1 MNSKQVSQMPERIGL
16 DNYLTEPTQPLPV
29 ELTRQRPTGV
39 WAFIVRQWIL
49 LLPLATAIVGSAI
62 LQNTFVDEHSELLP
76 AVFFAAALLITA
88 AMMHQRRMYQTNLN
102 LVERLVINERLT
114 HLHRLSLSLNQSL
127 DAEQVVQ
134 AILDHARTSLSA
146 EAAAFW
152 LRGDFVPSNLLVQ
165 EQRNQ
170 PVPVIAL
177 PDELPDVDDNSDNES
192 SLRSQWRQMSATGFT
207 TEIQHRLLE
216 KWGESVSR
224 GECLDATRHH
234 RIEYGVADDPI
245 MSSLLGESGSA
256 VSMLMLWD
264 SEVVGV
270 LLLAA
275 WQKRLSADEVMLLDA
290 INFTAA
296 PALQNA
302 RLYDDAQRRADR
314 DSVTG
319 LYNHRSIQQ
328 QLNNALAR
336 SKRNGTSLGVVM
348 MDLNNFKFFNDTYGH
363 IVGDDVLRMVGSCL
377 TEVFRA
383 SDVLGRFGGD
393 EFIAVLPDNGA
404 EDTARACRRIA
415 ANLGKLYY
423 EASDGMKIPIGMS
436 FGWAIFP
443 QDAKNSLDLVSK
455 ADAMLYEHKH
465 GGMAISEEDQ
475 DLVYV
480 ARAQARDEFR
490 KTKEATGS
498 GSFGVLDALVTSI
511 DNKDRYTRRHSE
523 EVAGLALRIAQE
535 MGYSDEEISTV
546 CISGLLHDVGKIAIP
561 DSVLRHPGKLNA
573 EENKVMQQHAVFGA
587 LIVKDVPHHETV
599 LDGVR
604 HHHEKWDGTGYPD
617 GLAGEK
623 IPQMGRLLA
632 VPDAY
637 SAMITDRPYRKG
649 FTPEAAL
656 AQIEE
661 GKGTQFDPT
670 IADAFIRV
678 MTRSLQ
684 QA

>member
-1 MNSKQVSQMPERIGL
+1 MDSNQIPERIGL
-16 DNYLTEPTQPLPV
+16 EQYVAEPPHPLPL
-29 ELTRQRPTGV
+29 ELISNRPVGV
-39 WAFIVRQWIL
+39 WAFVVRQWIL
-49 LLPLATAIVGSAI
+49 LLPLATAIVGSAL
-62 LQNTFVDEHSELLP
+62 LQNTYVDDHTDLLP

-127 DAEQVVQ
+127 DAQQVVET
-134 AILDHARTSLSA
+134 ILEHARTSLSA
-146 EAAAFW
+146 ESAAFW
-152 LRGDFVPSNLLVQ
+152 LRGDFVPSDFLEQERRTQPTKIVTASSPLDDDLL
-165 EQRNQ
+165 
-170 PVPVIAL
+170 
-177 PDELPDVDDNSDNES
+177 DNS
-192 SLRSQWRQMSATGFT
+192 SLRGHWRLMSAMGFT
-207 TEIQHRLLE
+207 TEDQRRLLA

-224 GECLDATRHH
+224 GECLDAQHHH

-245 MSSLLGESGSA
+245 MGSLLGESGSA

-264 SEVVGV
+264 GEVVGV

-290 INFTAA
+290 INSTAA

-328 QLNNALAR
+328 QLNTALAR
-336 SKRNGTSLGVVM
+336 GRRNGTSLGVVM

-377 TEVFRA
+377 TEVFRT

-415 ANLGKLYY
+415 ASLAKLYY
-423 EASDGMKIPIGMS
+423 EAADGARIPIGMS
-436 FGWAIFP
+436 FGWAIYP

-465 GGMAISEEDQ
+465 SGMTISEEEKDV
-475 DLVYV
+475 VYT
-480 ARAQARDEFR
+480 ARAHARDEFR
-490 KTKEATGS
+490 KIRESANS

-523 EVAGLALRIAQE
+523 EVAGLALSIAQE
-535 MGYSDEEISTV
+535 LGYSADDLRTV

-561 DSVLRHPGKLNA
+561 DSVLRHPGRLNA
-573 EENKVMQQHAVFGA
+573 EENKVMQQHAAFGA

-617 GLAGEK
+617 GLAAEN
-623 IPQMGRLLA
+623 IPRMGRLLA

-656 AQIEE
+656 SEIQA
-661 GKGTQFDPT
+661 GKGGQFDPT
-670 IADAFIRV
+670 IAEAFIRV
-678 MTRSLQ
+678 MTRTT
-684 QA
+684 